1 MRRILHH
8 ILPENPISLPQDI
21 AQPIHMVVR
30 HQFVFFGCM
39 RLWFTFNEH
48 NGSLHLINQI
58 DGPPV
63 VPQNEVFDDLQVLE
77 DDVDH
82 IRHTSEG
89 VL

>member
-1 MRRILHH
+1 
-8 ILPENPISLPQDI
+8 
-21 AQPIHMVVR
+21 
-30 HQFVFFGCM
+30 M

-82 IRHTSEG
+82 IRHTGEG